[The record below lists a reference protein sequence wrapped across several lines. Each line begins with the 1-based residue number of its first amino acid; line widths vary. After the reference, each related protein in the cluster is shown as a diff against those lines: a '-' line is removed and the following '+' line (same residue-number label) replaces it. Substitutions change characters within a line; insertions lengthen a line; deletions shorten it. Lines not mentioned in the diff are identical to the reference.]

1 MGIVKS
7 TQASRTK
14 PLTAV
19 RLNHAL
25 KWQSAGLTLVE
36 LLITL
41 LIASILLVGTS
52 AIFVRHMK
60 DVQRLEAYTRLQE
73 NWKRVQYLID
83 QDIQESTGSILTTST
98 CAPSGST
105 GIMTLLI
112 PAAGGS
118 AISSTGSVTYYKNGS
133 ELRRCGVSISLDG
146 SLDTSVTNTDSLV
159 ASGITSFTPDTTN
172 SRLPNYSLSISD
184 ATGLSYSA
192 SSMNPSFFGRS
203 RIVDTDPP

>member
-1 MGIVKS
+1 MKS
-7 TQASRTK
+7 IATM
-14 PLTAV
+14 
-19 RLNHAL
+19 RLNNVP
-25 KWQSAGLTLVE
+25 KWRTAGLTLVE
-36 LLITL
+36 LLISL
-41 LIASILLVGTS
+41 LIASILLIGTS

-73 NWKRVQYLID
+73 NWKRVQFLID

-98 CAPSGST
+98 CAPIGSS

-118 AISSTGSVTYYKNGS
+118 AISSSGSVTYYKNGS
-133 ELRRCGVSISLDG
+133 ELRRCGVSINLDG
-146 SLDTSVTNTDSLV
+146 SLDTSVTDTDSLV
-159 ASGITSFTPDTTN
+159 ASGITSFIPDTSN

-203 RIVDTDPP
+203 RIVDTDP